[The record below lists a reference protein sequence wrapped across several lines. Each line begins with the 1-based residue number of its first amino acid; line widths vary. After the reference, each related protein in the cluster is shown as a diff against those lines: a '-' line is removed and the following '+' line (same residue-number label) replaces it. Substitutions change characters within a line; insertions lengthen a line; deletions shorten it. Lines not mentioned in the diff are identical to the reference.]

1 MKACETKL
9 ADQDS
14 AMEAAIKKEF
24 PGITHKICRW
34 HVINKLSA
42 NLNELYSMYEKQ
54 DFKEKINSVL
64 NHPLTPGEFEEAWKE
79 LIIEFNLQKIVHF
92 RAFMINAAGI
102 SPRISKVNIVEEWLL
117 HSAAKAL
124 ILL

>member
-14 AMEAAIKKEF
+14 TMEATIKEEF

-34 HVINKLSA
+34 HVVNKLST
-42 NLNELYSMYEKQ
+42 NLNELYSMYEKE

-79 LIIEFNLQKIVHF
+79 LITEFNLEKKQCT
-92 RAFMINAAGI
+92 
-102 SPRISKVNIVEEWLL
+102 SEPL
-117 HSAAKAL
+117 
-124 ILL
+124 